1 MVTRA
6 NIHDLLAS
14 YFILD
19 DKYTIMDDMSV
30 DTPGSVRMRRHFKG
44 HKLPVKFGTVG
55 SDFDLTNLGL
65 TTLQNAPHT
74 VGDTFFCGGNKL
86 TTLTHGPKSVKH
98 GYVIGTN
105 PLVNLE
111 GYPDQHAPAWV
122 ALSYNDPDLHLLRLL
137 ATPKIEL
144 WPHIGRN
151 LPLEREKVDQ
161 VYQILNKYAG
171 GGKPASLSCAAE
183 LIRAG
188 FKGNARW

>member
-6 NIHDLLAS
+6 TIHDLLAS
-14 YFILD
+14 YFILE

-44 HKLPVKFGTVG
+44 HKLPVKFGSVG
-55 SDFDLTNLGL
+55 GDFDLTNVRL
-65 TTLQNAPHT
+65 TTLENAPHT
-74 VGDTFFCGGNKL
+74 VGDTFMCSGNKL
-86 TTLTHGPKSVKH
+86 TTLTHGPKSVNY

-105 PLVNLE
+105 PLINLE
-111 GYPDQHAPAWV
+111 GYPDQHAPEWV
-122 ALSYNDPDLHLLRLL
+122 AMSYNPDLPLLRLL
-137 ATPKIEL
+137 ASPKIEL
-144 WPHIGRN
+144 WPHISRY
-151 LPLEREKVDQ
+151 LLEREKVDQ

-171 GGKPASLSCAAE
+171 QGKRASLSCAAE